1 MEKMRRTIYELWI
14 ADELNRMCLHS
25 RFPQMLQY
33 MQHGNVNVYQ
43 HCINV
48 AHMSCQIAW
57 RLHLK
62 VNYSSLIRGALLH
75 DYFLYDWH
83 ERGQE
88 HRLHGFLHPLIAL
101 KNARE
106 DFELTSTEANII
118 LRHMFPLIPVP
129 PNCLESWIVCVAD
142 KACTMREILR
152 LTDAK
157 IQNPAGGYRYELQ

>member
-1 MEKMRRTIYELWI
+1 MEKLRRTTYELLI
-14 ADELNRMCLHS
+14 EDELSRMHLYS

-48 AHMSCQIAW
+48 ALMSCRIAC
-57 RLHLK
+57 RFNLN

-83 ERGQE
+83 EPSRE
-88 HRLHGFLHPLIAL
+88 HRLHGFTHPRRAL
-101 KNARE
+101 KNAQE
-106 DFELTSTEANII
+106 DFELTHIETDII

-129 PNCLESWIVCVAD
+129 PNCLESWIVCVVD
-142 KACTMREILR
+142 KVCTMKEIMR
-152 LTDAK
+152 FNDVK
-157 IQNPAGGYRYELQ
+157 IMKFCGAYRYEL

>member
-1 MEKMRRTIYELWI
+1 MEKMRRITYESWI
-14 ADELNRMCLHS
+14 EDELSRMCLHS

-48 AHMSCQIAW
+48 VYMSCQIAW
-57 RLHLK
+57 MFNLN

-83 ERGQE
+83 EPSRE
-88 HRLHGFLHPLIAL
+88 HRLHGFSHPRKAL
-101 KNARE
+101 KNAQE
-106 DFELTSTEANII
+106 DFELTPIETNII

-129 PNCLESWIVCVAD
+129 PSCLESWIVCVVD
-142 KACTMREILR
+142 KICTMKEILR
-152 LTDAK
+152 FNDAK
-157 IQNPAGGYRYELQ
+157 IGAYRYEL